1 MSDKENSN
9 YYISMKPKL
18 LKDFEEMGRLTREAG
33 KAYFDDAT
41 LDEVIDETKEVFES
55 LIPQIPYVGGR
66 KNRFSD
72 ILPKSAMSLALYKV
86 LKARGMPLEE
96 IGRLNYEIAEQ
107 YSKHVPR
114 LLKILQPLLN
124 RLRFSRIIK
133 HMFKKMAER
142 SQKREYPDDWV
153 LFYVKE
159 DAEQFDLGID
169 FTECAL
175 CKFFHQ
181 QGADEFTKYMCL
193 TDFAA
198 SWEKGS
204 GLFRTTTLAEGAEKC
219 DFRWKKGGEV
229 KSGWPPS
236 WLQE

>member
-1 MSDKENSN
+1 MSDKKHSN

-18 LKDFEEMGRLTREAG
+18 LKDFEEMGKLTREAG

-41 LDEVIDETKEVFES
+41 LDSMINETREAFES
-55 LIPQIPYVGGR
+55 LIPQIPYIGGR
-66 KNRFSD
+66 KNRLSEM
-72 ILPKSAMSLALYKV
+72 LPKSAMSLALYKV
-86 LKARGMPLEE
+86 LKARGMPVEE
-96 IGRLNYEIAEQ
+96 IGKLNYEIAER

-114 LLKILQPLLN
+114 LVRPFMS

-133 HMFKKMAER
+133 RVLKKMAER
-142 SQKREYPDDWV
+142 SQKREYIEDWV
-153 LFYVKE
+153 FFYVE
-159 DAEQFDLGID
+159 GDGEHFDLGID
-169 FTECAL
+169 YTECAI
-175 CKFFHQ
+175 CKLFQQ

-193 TDFAA
+193 IDFASSKA
-198 SWEKGS
+198 SGS

-219 DFRWKKGGEV
+219 DFRWKKGGDV